1 MRVENVERPDCKL
14 TGTEIAEVLWDVV
27 KLHYLAINQKII
39 LYVRKNNAHKNNK
52 VYYII
57 TETKQERF

>member
-1 MRVENVERPDCKL
+1 L

-39 LYVRKNNAHKNNK
+39 MYVRKNNAHKNNK